1 MTNTKLKKKSTN
13 NYNPDNHSKMKHII
27 LPSKSITATME
38 KMSKLD
44 IKFIDANSKTA
55 SNKVNIKRDS
65 NNKKI
70 VAGIYKI

>member
-1 MTNTKLKKKSTN
+1 
-13 NYNPDNHSKMKHII
+13 MKHII